1 MPDGDLDVFRRAF
14 DAFNRR
20 DFAGREAACDPDFTD
35 IPPRDWPENEPTR
48 GPGSGVALPRR
59 GHGAVGH
66 PTFEYSEATMV
77 GDRVVAH
84 RAEAMR
90 AVGRPD

>member
-1 MPDGDLDVFRRAF
+1 MPDADLDTNARA
-14 DAFNRR
+14 
-20 DFAGREAACDPDFTD
+20 
-35 IPPRDWPENEPTR
+35 
-48 GPGSGVALPRR
+48 GSGVALPRR
-59 GHGAVGH
+59 GTELWGH